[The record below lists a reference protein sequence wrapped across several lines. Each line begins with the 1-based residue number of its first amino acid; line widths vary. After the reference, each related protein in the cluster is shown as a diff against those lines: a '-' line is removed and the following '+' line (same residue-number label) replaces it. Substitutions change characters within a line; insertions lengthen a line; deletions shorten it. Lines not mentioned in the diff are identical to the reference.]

1 MSYYDSSYFNNPT
14 VTTAT
19 SHITGQLIWTIIAIV
34 ISIVGGIALYFTVFS
49 KKNDEKYKGVMSIVY
64 NLVHFKY
71 FVIDDIFR
79 ILYIISVLFITLYS
93 FNFIGRW
100 QFLVILLGGN
110 LLLRISYEFMMLF
123 MELCHNV
130 RNISN
135 KTKK

>member
-14 VTTAT
+14 VTTVT
-19 SHITGQLIWTIIAIV
+19 SNITGQLIWTIIAIV
-34 ISIVGGIALYFTVFS
+34 ISIVGGIALYFTIFS

-93 FNFIGRW
+93 FSFIGKW

>member
-14 VTTAT
+14 VTTVT
-19 SHITGQLIWTIIAIV
+19 SNITGQLIWTIIAIV

-93 FNFIGRW
+93 FSFIGKW
-100 QFLVILLGGN
+100 QFLVILVGGN